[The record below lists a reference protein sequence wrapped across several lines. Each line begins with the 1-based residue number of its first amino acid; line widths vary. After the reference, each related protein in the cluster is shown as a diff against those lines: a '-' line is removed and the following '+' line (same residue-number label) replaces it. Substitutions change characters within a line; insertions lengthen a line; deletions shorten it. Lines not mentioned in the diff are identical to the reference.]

1 MSDAIFTFD
10 VKLEV
15 TVEDI
20 SEAIRDAGFDAYN
33 LKDNVFDL
41 MIERINEMLEL
52 DMNMTY
58 KIKEIKEN
66 FKDELKKNLKEIA
79 NDLKEEL
86 EEDE

>member
-41 MIERINEMLEL
+41 MIERINEALEL

-66 FKDELKKNLKEIA
+66 FKEELKKNLKEIA
-79 NDLKEEL
+79 NDLKEKL

>member
-41 MIERINEMLEL
+41 MIERINEALEL

-66 FKDELKKNLKEIA
+66 FKEELKKNLKEIA
-79 NDLKEEL
+79 NDLKEKL
-86 EEDE
+86 E

>member
-66 FKDELKKNLKEIA
+66 FKEELKKNLKEIA

>member
-41 MIERINEMLEL
+41 MIERINEALEL

-66 FKDELKKNLKEIA
+66 FKEELKKNLKEIA